1 MPLLSYPIRQRKGGA
16 DLVDAIISFLVAV
29 TAGVAVHGTEDL
41 PCTCSLPL
49 YRQMVRQ

>member
-29 TAGVAVHGTEDL
+29 TAGVACHYIVKWLDSDDHDN
-41 PCTCSLPL
+41 
-49 YRQMVRQ
+49 